1 MDAPQDFCDW
11 LSSHEHPDPV
21 YGWLYRYHPRERCA
35 SVGVCKLVLARD
47 LAEASD
53 PFREHALADKIVY
66 GINAK
71 HIFPNGKKKTLDLA
85 IGTPKAV
92 WKATG
97 WPAQSV
103 PARSTEFSSPARLK
117 RV

>member
-21 YGWLYRYHPRERCA
+21 YGWLYRYHPRSDAHSVALWKLSCA
-35 SVGVCKLVLARD
+35 IWLKRVIH
-47 LAEASD
+47 

-71 HIFPNGKKKTLDLA
+71 HIFPNGKKKRSILRS
-85 IGTPKAV
+85 GRRRPFR
-92 WKATG
+92 KATG
-97 WPAQSV
+97 WPAESV